1 MTSTGWMILLAGAGG
16 YVVYTYNRLVLR
28 RNKVRTAFST
38 MDVLLKKR
46 YDLIPNL
53 VATVQGVMRHEREL
67 LEQVTTLRSRVA
79 GRDLPPADVFT
90 TNNQLARHLAGV
102 RLAMENYPQLKATHN
117 MRQLQ
122 AALNEV
128 EEQISAG
135 RRAYNATVERL
146 NNALEMF
153 PTNLFGSLF
162 RFEKAVYFEAA
173 ESERAP
179 APTARV

>member
-1 MTSTGWMILLAGAGG
+1 MTATGWMIGAGALAMFLM
-16 YVVYTYNRLVLR
+16 YTYNMLVLR

-67 LEQVTTLRSRVA
+67 LEQVTSLRSRVA
-79 GRDLPPADVFT
+79 GRDLPPDDVFVA
-90 TNNQLARHLAGV
+90 NNQLARLLAGV

-153 PTNLFGSLF
+153 PTNLVGSLF
-162 RFEKAVYFEAA
+162 RFEKAVFFEAA
-173 ESERAP
+173 EPERAP